1 MPGEIIR
8 ILAGLR
14 GGDGDAFGAIFP
26 LVYDELRQMARRR
39 MRGERPGHTLSPT
52 ALVHETY
59 LKLAGLERIEWRN
72 RAQFFALAA
81 QAMRQVLVDHALRRK
96 ARKRGGGQ
104 IHVTLGEGVG
114 GHTPPIEE
122 ILALDEVLRRLES
135 IDERRARV
143 VVCRFFAGMEVEET
157 AAALGVSEATVKR
170 DWAFARAWLN
180 RELRGKG
187 TPPPATPVDSPPR
200 VG

>member
-1 MPGEIIR
+1 MAVEITGMLTALRPGDR
-8 ILAGLR
+8 
-14 GGDGDAFGAIFP
+14 DVFGAVFP
-26 LVYDELRQMARRR
+26 LLYDELRRMARRR

-96 ARKRGGGQ
+96 AKKRGGGQ
-104 IHVTLGEGVG
+104 VHVTLGEGVP
-114 GHTPPIEE
+114 GHTPPVEE
-122 ILALDEVLRRLES
+122 ILALDEVLQRLEK
-135 IDERRARV
+135 IDGRRARV

-170 DWAFARAWLN
+170 DWTYARAWLH
-180 RELRGKG
+180 RELERRGKE
-187 TPPPATPVDSPPR
+187 AR
-200 VG
+200 

>member
-1 MPGEIIR
+1 MAVEFTGLLAALRPGDR
-8 ILAGLR
+8 
-14 GGDGDAFGAIFP
+14 DAFGAVFP

-59 LKLAGLERIEWRN
+59 LKLLGLERIEWRN

-96 ARKRGGGQ
+96 AQKRGGGQ
-104 IHVTLGEGVG
+104 VHVTLSEGVG
-114 GHTPPIEE
+114 GRTLPVEE
-122 ILALDEVLRRLES
+122 ILALDEVLRRLEE
-135 IDERRARV
+135 IDGRRARV

-170 DWAFARAWLN
+170 DWTYARAWLH
-180 RELRGKG
+180 RELERTGKE
-187 TPPPATPVDSPPR
+187 TR
-200 VG
+200 

>member
-1 MPGEIIR
+1 MAGEITR
-8 ILAGLR
+8 ILVALRAG
-14 GGDGDAFGAIFP
+14 DPEAIGAVLP
-26 LVYDELRQMARRR
+26 LVYGELRRMARRR

-59 LKLAGLERIEWRN
+59 LKLARLERIEWRN

-81 QAMRQVLVDHALRRK
+81 QAMRRVLVDHALRRK

-104 IHVTLGEGVG
+104 AHATLGEEVR
-114 GHTPPIEE
+114 GHAVSVEE
-122 ILALDEVLRRLES
+122 ILALDEALRRLEG

-157 AAALGVSEATVKR
+157 AAALGVSAATVKR
-170 DWAFARAWLN
+170 DWSFARAWLN
-180 RELRGKG
+180 RELGRDDR
-187 TPPPATPVDSPPR
+187 AAR
-200 VG
+200 

>member
-1 MPGEIIR
+1 MPGEITR
-8 ILAGLR
+8 ILAALR
-14 GGDGDAFGAIFP
+14 EGDENAFNAIFP
-26 LVYDELRQMARRR
+26 LVYGELRQMARRR

-52 ALVHETY
+52 ALVHEAY

-104 IHVTLGEGVG
+104 VHVTLDEGLG
-114 GHTPPIEE
+114 GQAPPPVEE
-122 ILALDEVLRRLES
+122 ILALDEALKRLEE

-143 VVCRFFAGMEVEET
+143 VVCRFFAGMEVDET
-157 AAALGVSEATVKR
+157 AAALGISEATVKR
-170 DWAFARAWLN
+170 DWSYARAWLN
-180 RELRGKG
+180 RELARR
-187 TPPPATPVDSPPR
+187 PATS
-200 VG
+200 